1 MKTKP
6 RAKAVSNS
14 EILRA
19 LRDHD
24 EWERSITAGMDPKME
39 PLSSTGEMVRRTIDG
54 FEKRTQAVEGH
65 IIVLNS
71 EMGEVKGLLK
81 GISASLDLL
90 KDGVN
95 ARISLLQWIFGATA
109 LVIVVGVVMGL
120 LRMFGVL

>member
-6 RAKAVSNS
+6 RAKTVSNS

-24 EWERSITAGMDPKME
+24 EWERSIVVGMDPKTE
-39 PLSSTGEMVRRTIDG
+39 SLSSAGEMVRRTIDG